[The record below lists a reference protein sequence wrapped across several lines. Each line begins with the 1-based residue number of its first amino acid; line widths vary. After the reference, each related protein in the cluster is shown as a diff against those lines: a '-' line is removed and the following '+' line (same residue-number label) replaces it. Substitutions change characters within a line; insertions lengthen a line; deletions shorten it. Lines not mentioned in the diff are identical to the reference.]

1 MDKNEIR
8 QLLTRAQEIQTQQ
21 LTGQEAETEV
31 DMIVSAAQ
39 ETGLSREAVMQALRE
54 RTNLSDRPV
63 EAESLVFA
71 LGGGKHYHAA
81 KVRRVE
87 DGLVTVKFLSGA
99 EVSLPR
105 IQIKP
110 FNMIPGQKVSCPWP
124 DWGWWNSTVL
134 SYDDENQMVYV
145 TDGWG
150 DNQTFHL
157 SDIRIGPDNP
167 PRTGKTTLW
176 LAFTALALTS
186 GGIGA
191 LLMRL
196 FMR

>member
-1 MDKNEIR
+1 MDHDQIR
-8 QLLTRAQEIQTQQ
+8 QLLTRAQEIQHQQ
-21 LTGQEAETEV
+21 LTGDEAETEV
-31 DMIVSAAQ
+31 DMIVAAAQ

-54 RTNLSDRPV
+54 RTNLAERPV
-63 EAESLVFA
+63 EAETLVFA
-71 LGGGKHYHAA
+71 LGGGKHFHAA

-99 EVSLPR
+99 EVTLPR
-105 IQIKP
+105 SDIKP

-124 DWGWWNSTVL
+124 NWGWWNSTVL
-134 SYDDENQMVYV
+134 SYDDENQKVYV

-150 DNQTFHL
+150 DNQTFHI
-157 SDIRIGPDNP
+157 SDIRIATESP
-167 PRTGKTTLW
+167 PLTARTSQW
-176 LAFTALALTS
+176 LIYAAVALTS